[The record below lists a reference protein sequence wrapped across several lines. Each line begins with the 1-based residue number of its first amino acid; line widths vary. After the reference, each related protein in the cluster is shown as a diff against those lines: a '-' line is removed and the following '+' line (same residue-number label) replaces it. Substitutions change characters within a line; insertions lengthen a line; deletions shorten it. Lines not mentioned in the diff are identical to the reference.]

1 MATSRNRTGERAQ
14 QSRTSRQKSSEG
26 SQAKGRFGAIPE
38 RFMQPRL
45 VLLVSTAILVC
56 FGLVMIYSASSI
68 SAMTSED
75 MGYNPFYYVQRQL
88 GFAAAG
94 VALAFIVSRIDYRA
108 VVRNLQVP
116 IWVVT
121 IGMLAIIFTPIAG
134 ADAYG
139 ATRWISIG
147 PFSFQP
153 SEFAKITILISVSYL
168 AQQYFIDQT
177 IDQMEFF
184 KKFAIAALAPL
195 LLILAQ
201 PDKGSTLI
209 IVGTLLVIGYLAD
222 VDRRVLAT
230 IAVAGFIGFA
240 FLSLKDD
247 YSRARVVTM
256 LNPWADYY
264 GAGYQLAQGFYAF
277 GSGGIFGVG
286 FGFSRQKYSY
296 LPMAH
301 NDFIFAVIGEEL
313 GFIGVL
319 GLLAVFGALVW
330 AGFKIARY
338 APDLTGRLIAA
349 GCTSMFIIQAFVNI
363 GGVLGLLPL
372 SGKPLPFISYGGS
385 TIMSSILMV
394 GLLMSVSRQ
403 SRLPETEYDRQRA
416 SWSIAEEQDTFDAP
430 GFAGL
435 TMVDGGVG
443 VGMPLPRSS
452 RPKSSAQSSARPS
465 RGVLRSR
472 DDDAPQGRITT
483 DASGRRRIDLGPS
496 ASDRLRGSNT
506 RPRR

>member
-14 QSRTSRQKSSEG
+14 QPRTSRQKSSEG

-94 VALAFIVSRIDYRA
+94 VALAFIVSRIDYRT
-108 VVRNLQVP
+108 VVKNFQVP
-116 IWVVT
+116 IWIVT
-121 IGMLAIIFTPIAG
+121 FGMLAIIFTPIAG

-496 ASDRLRGSNT
+496 ASDRLRGNST

>member
-14 QSRTSRQKSSEG
+14 QPRTSRQKSSEG

-108 VVRNLQVP
+108 VVRNFQVP
-116 IWVVT
+116 IWIVT
-121 IGMLAIIFTPIAG
+121 FGMLAIIFTPIAG

-177 IDQMEFF
+177 INQMEFF

-483 DASGRRRIDLGPS
+483 DVSGRRRIDLGPS
-496 ASDRLRGSNT
+496 ASDRLRGNN
-506 RPRR
+506 RARR

>member
-14 QSRTSRQKSSEG
+14 QPRTSRQKSSEG

-94 VALAFIVSRIDYRA
+94 VALAFIVSRIDYRT
-108 VVRNLQVP
+108 VVKNFQVP
-116 IWVVT
+116 IWIVT
-121 IGMLAIIFTPIAG
+121 IVMLAIIFTPIAG

-177 IDQMEFF
+177 IDQIEFF
-184 KKFAIAALAPL
+184 KKFVIAALVPL
-195 LLILAQ
+195 VLILAQ

-222 VDRRVLAT
+222 VDRRVLVT
-230 IAVAGFIGFA
+230 IAVGGFIGFA

-247 YSRARVVTM
+247 YSRARVMTM
-256 LNPWADYY
+256 FNPWADYY

-496 ASDRLRGSNT
+496 ASDRLRGNNT

>member
-443 VGMPLPRSS
+443 VGTPLPRSS

>member
-1 MATSRNRTGERAQ
+1 MATSRNRTWERAQ
-14 QSRTSRQKSSEG
+14 QSRTSRQRSSER
-26 SQAKGRFGAIPE
+26 SQTKGRFGAIPE

-116 IWVVT
+116 IWIVT

-184 KKFAIAALAPL
+184 KKFAIAALVPL
-195 LLILAQ
+195 VLILAQ

-443 VGMPLPRSS
+443 VGTPLPRSS

-472 DDDAPQGRITT
+472 DDGAPQGRITT

>member
-14 QSRTSRQKSSEG
+14 QPRTSRQKSSEG

-230 IAVAGFIGFA
+230 IAVAGFIGFV

-256 LNPWADYY
+256 FNPWADYY

-496 ASDRLRGSNT
+496 ASDRLRGDN
-506 RPRR
+506 RARR

>member
-14 QSRTSRQKSSEG
+14 QPRTSRQKSSEG
-26 SQAKGRFGAIPE
+26 SQAKGRFGVIPE

-184 KKFAIAALAPL
+184 KKFAIAALVPL
-195 LLILAQ
+195 VLILAQ

-319 GLLAVFGALVW
+319 GLLVVFGALVW

-443 VGMPLPRSS
+443 VGTPLPRSS

>member
-14 QSRTSRQKSSEG
+14 QPRTSRQKSSEG

-443 VGMPLPRSS
+443 VGTPLPRSS

-496 ASDRLRGSNT
+496 ASDRLRGNN
-506 RPRR
+506 RARR

>member
-14 QSRTSRQKSSEG
+14 QSRTSRQRSSEHAE
-26 SQAKGRFGAIPE
+26 AKGRFGAIPE

-45 VLLVSTAILVC
+45 VLLVATTILVC

-94 VALAFIVSRIDYRA
+94 VVGAFIFSRLDYRA
-108 VVRNLQVP
+108 IVRNFQVP
-116 IWVVT
+116 IWVIT

-153 SEFAKITILISVSYL
+153 SEFAKITILMSVAYL

-184 KKFAIAALAPL
+184 KKFAVAAAIPLA
-195 LLILAQ
+195 LILAQ

-209 IVGTLLVIGYLAD
+209 IVGTLLVIGYLSD
-222 VDRRVLAT
+222 FDRRVLVT
-230 IAVAGFIGFA
+230 IAVVGFIGFA

-286 FGFSRQKYSY
+286 LGFSRQKYSY

-443 VGMPLPRSS
+443 VGTPLPRSS
-452 RPKSSAQSSARPS
+452 RPKSSAQSSTRPS

-472 DDDAPQGRITT
+472 DDDAPQSRITT

-496 ASDRLRGSNT
+496 ASDRLRGNNA

>member
-14 QSRTSRQKSSEG
+14 QPRTSRQKSSEG

-256 LNPWADYY
+256 FNPWADYY

-385 TIMSSILMV
+385 TIMSSILMI

-416 SWSIAEEQDTFDAP
+416 SWSMAEEQDTFDAP

-443 VGMPLPRSS
+443 VGMPPRSS

-496 ASDRLRGSNT
+496 ASDRLRGNN
-506 RPRR
+506 RARR

>member
-1 MATSRNRTGERAQ
+1 MAASRNRTGERAQ
-14 QSRTSRQKSSEG
+14 QPRTSRQKSSEG

-108 VVRNLQVP
+108 VVRNFQVP
-116 IWVVT
+116 IWIVT
-121 IGMLAIIFTPIAG
+121 FGMLAIIFTPIAG

-230 IAVAGFIGFA
+230 IAVAGFIGFV

-443 VGMPLPRSS
+443 VGTPLPRSS

-496 ASDRLRGSNT
+496 ASDRLRGNN
-506 RPRR
+506 RARR

>member
-14 QSRTSRQKSSEG
+14 QPRTSRQKSSEG

-256 LNPWADYY
+256 FNPWADYY

-319 GLLAVFGALVW
+319 GLLVVFGALVW

-443 VGMPLPRSS
+443 VGTPLPRSS

-472 DDDAPQGRITT
+472 DDGAPQGRITT

>member
-14 QSRTSRQKSSEG
+14 QPRTSRQKSSEG

-116 IWVVT
+116 IWIVT

-184 KKFAIAALAPL
+184 KKFAIAAVVPLA
-195 LLILAQ
+195 LILAQ

-222 VDRRVLAT
+222 VDRRVLVT
-230 IAVAGFIGFA
+230 IAVVGFIGFA

-256 LNPWADYY
+256 FNPWADYY

-496 ASDRLRGSNT
+496 ASDRLRGNST

>member
-14 QSRTSRQKSSEG
+14 QPRTSRQKSSEG

-94 VALAFIVSRIDYRA
+94 VVLAFIVSRIDYRT
-108 VVRNLQVP
+108 VVRSFQVP
-116 IWVVT
+116 IWIVT

-184 KKFAIAALAPL
+184 KKFAIAAVVPLA
-195 LLILAQ
+195 LILAQ

-230 IAVAGFIGFA
+230 IAVAGFIGFV

-256 LNPWADYY
+256 FNPWADYY

-372 SGKPLPFISYGGS
+372 YGKPLPFGSYDGS

-416 SWSIAEEQDTFDAP
+416 SWSIADEQDTFDAP

-465 RGVLRSR
+465 RGILRSR

-496 ASDRLRGSNT
+496 ASDRLRGNN
-506 RPRR
+506 RARR

>member
-14 QSRTSRQKSSEG
+14 QPRTSRQRSSER

-108 VVRNLQVP
+108 VVRSLQVP
-116 IWVVT
+116 IWIVT

-139 ATRWISIG
+139 ATRWISLG

-153 SEFAKITILISVSYL
+153 SEFAKITVLISVSYL

-184 KKFAIAALAPL
+184 KKFAIAALVPL
-195 LLILAQ
+195 VLILAQ

-416 SWSIAEEQDTFDAP
+416 SWSLAEEQDTFDAP

-472 DDDAPQGRITT
+472 DDDTPQGRITT

-496 ASDRLRGSNT
+496 ASDRLRGNNA

>member
-14 QSRTSRQKSSEG
+14 QPRTSRQKSSEG

-75 MGYNPFYYVQRQL
+75 MDYNPFYYVQRQL

-177 IDQMEFF
+177 IDQIEFF

>member
-14 QSRTSRQKSSEG
+14 QPRTSRQKSSEG
-26 SQAKGRFGAIPE
+26 SQAKGRFGVIPE

-222 VDRRVLAT
+222 VDRRVLVT

-319 GLLAVFGALVW
+319 GLLVVFGALVW

-452 RPKSSAQSSARPS
+452 RHKSSAQSSARPS

-496 ASDRLRGSNT
+496 ASDRLRGNN
-506 RPRR
+506 RARR

>member
-14 QSRTSRQKSSEG
+14 QPRTSRQKSSEG

-88 GFAAAG
+88 GFVAAG

-108 VVRNLQVP
+108 VVRNFQVP
-116 IWVVT
+116 IWIVT
-121 IGMLAIIFTPIAG
+121 FGMLAIIFTPIAG

-319 GLLAVFGALVW
+319 GLLVVFGALVW

-443 VGMPLPRSS
+443 VGTPLPRSS

-496 ASDRLRGSNT
+496 ASDRLRGNN
-506 RPRR
+506 RARR

>member
-14 QSRTSRQKSSEG
+14 QPRTSRQKSSEG

-108 VVRNLQVP
+108 VVRNFQVP
-116 IWVVT
+116 IWIVT
-121 IGMLAIIFTPIAG
+121 FGMLAIIFTPIAG

-139 ATRWISIG
+139 ATRWISVG

-256 LNPWADYY
+256 FNPWADYY

>member
-14 QSRTSRQKSSEG
+14 QPRTSRQKSSEG

-177 IDQMEFF
+177 IDQIEFF

-443 VGMPLPRSS
+443 VGTPLPRSS

-496 ASDRLRGSNT
+496 ASDRLRGNN
-506 RPRR
+506 RARR

>member
-14 QSRTSRQKSSEG
+14 QPRTSRQKSSEG

-108 VVRNLQVP
+108 VVRSFQVP

-256 LNPWADYY
+256 FNPWADYY

-435 TMVDGGVG
+435 TMVNGGVG
-443 VGMPLPRSS
+443 VGTPLPRSS

>member
-14 QSRTSRQKSSEG
+14 QPRTSRQKSSEG

-116 IWVVT
+116 IWIVT

-139 ATRWISIG
+139 ATRWISVG

-496 ASDRLRGSNT
+496 ASDRLRGNN
-506 RPRR
+506 RARR

>member
-14 QSRTSRQKSSEG
+14 QPRTSRQKSSEG

-230 IAVAGFIGFA
+230 IAVAGFIGFV

-256 LNPWADYY
+256 FNPWADYY

-472 DDDAPQGRITT
+472 DDDTPQGRITT

>member
-14 QSRTSRQKSSEG
+14 QPRTSRQKSSEG

-94 VALAFIVSRIDYRA
+94 VVLAFIVSRIDYRA

-116 IWVVT
+116 IWIVT

-184 KKFAIAALAPL
+184 KKFAIAALVPL
-195 LLILAQ
+195 VLILAQ

-496 ASDRLRGSNT
+496 ASDRLRGNNT
-506 RPRR
+506 KPRR

>member
-14 QSRTSRQKSSEG
+14 QPRTSRQKSSEG

-319 GLLAVFGALVW
+319 GLLVVFGALVW

-496 ASDRLRGSNT
+496 ASDRLRGNST

>member
-14 QSRTSRQKSSEG
+14 QPRTSRQKSSEG

-94 VALAFIVSRIDYRA
+94 VALAFIVSRIDYRT
-108 VVRNLQVP
+108 VVKNFQVP
-116 IWVVT
+116 IWIVT
-121 IGMLAIIFTPIAG
+121 FGMLAIIFTPIAG

-443 VGMPLPRSS
+443 VGTPLPRSS

-472 DDDAPQGRITT
+472 DDDTPQGRITT

-496 ASDRLRGSNT
+496 ASDRLRGNN

>member
-1 MATSRNRTGERAQ
+1 MATNRNRTGERALQ
-14 QSRTSRQKSSEG
+14 PRTSRQKSSEG

-108 VVRNLQVP
+108 VVRNFQVP
-116 IWVVT
+116 IWIVT
-121 IGMLAIIFTPIAG
+121 FGMLAIIFTPIAG

-443 VGMPLPRSS
+443 VGTPLPRSS

-496 ASDRLRGSNT
+496 ASDRLRGNN
-506 RPRR
+506 RARR

>member
-14 QSRTSRQKSSEG
+14 QPRTSRQKSSEG

-108 VVRNLQVP
+108 VVRSFQVP

-230 IAVAGFIGFA
+230 IAVTGFIGFV

-256 LNPWADYY
+256 FNPWADYY

-496 ASDRLRGSNT
+496 ASDRLRGNNT

>member
-14 QSRTSRQKSSEG
+14 QPRTSGQKSSEG

-116 IWVVT
+116 IWIVT
-121 IGMLAIIFTPIAG
+121 FGMLAIIFTPIAG

-139 ATRWISIG
+139 ATRWISVG

-222 VDRRVLAT
+222 VDRRVLVT
-230 IAVAGFIGFA
+230 IAVVGFIGFA

-319 GLLAVFGALVW
+319 GLLVVFGALVW

-443 VGMPLPRSS
+443 VGTPLPRSS

-496 ASDRLRGSNT
+496 ASDRLRGNN
-506 RPRR
+506 RARR

>member
-14 QSRTSRQKSSEG
+14 QPRTSRQKSSEG

-443 VGMPLPRSS
+443 VGIPLPRSS

-496 ASDRLRGSNT
+496 ASDRLRGNN
-506 RPRR
+506 RARR

>member
-14 QSRTSRQKSSEG
+14 QPRTSRQKSSEG

-94 VALAFIVSRIDYRA
+94 VALAFIISRIDYRA

-116 IWVVT
+116 IWIVT

-319 GLLAVFGALVW
+319 GLLVVFGALVW

-496 ASDRLRGSNT
+496 ASDRLRGNN
-506 RPRR
+506 RARR

>member
-116 IWVVT
+116 IWIVT
-121 IGMLAIIFTPIAG
+121 FGMLAIIFTPIAG

-496 ASDRLRGSNT
+496 ASDRLRGNN
-506 RPRR
+506 RARR

>member
-14 QSRTSRQKSSEG
+14 QPRTSRQKSSEG

-184 KKFAIAALAPL
+184 KKFAIAALVPL
-195 LLILAQ
+195 VLILAQ

-496 ASDRLRGSNT
+496 ASDRLRGNST

>member
-14 QSRTSRQKSSEG
+14 QPRTSRQKSSEG

-108 VVRNLQVP
+108 VVRSFQVP

-230 IAVAGFIGFA
+230 IAVAGFIGFV

-256 LNPWADYY
+256 FNPWADYY

-465 RGVLRSR
+465 RGVMRSR

>member
-14 QSRTSRQKSSEG
+14 QPRTSRQKSSEG

-116 IWVVT
+116 IWIVT

-184 KKFAIAALAPL
+184 KKFAIAALVPL
-195 LLILAQ
+195 VLILAQ

-496 ASDRLRGSNT
+496 ASDRLRGNNT

>member
-116 IWVVT
+116 IWIVT
-121 IGMLAIIFTPIAG
+121 FGMLAIIFTPIAG

-177 IDQMEFF
+177 IDQIEFF
-184 KKFAIAALAPL
+184 KKFVIAALVPL
-195 LLILAQ
+195 VLILAQ

-222 VDRRVLAT
+222 VDRRVLVT
-230 IAVAGFIGFA
+230 IAVGGFIGFA

-247 YSRARVVTM
+247 YSRARVMTM
-256 LNPWADYY
+256 FNPWADYY

>member
-14 QSRTSRQKSSEG
+14 QPRTSRQKSSEG

-230 IAVAGFIGFA
+230 IAVAGFIGFV

-256 LNPWADYY
+256 FNPWADYY

-443 VGMPLPRSS
+443 VGTPLPRSS

-472 DDDAPQGRITT
+472 DDDTPQGRITT

-496 ASDRLRGSNT
+496 ASDRLRGNN
-506 RPRR
+506 RARR

>member
-14 QSRTSRQKSSEG
+14 QPRTSRQKSSEG

-94 VALAFIVSRIDYRA
+94 VVLAFIVSRIDYRA
-108 VVRNLQVP
+108 VVRNFQVP
-116 IWVVT
+116 IWIVT
-121 IGMLAIIFTPIAG
+121 FGMLAIIFTPIAG

-416 SWSIAEEQDTFDAP
+416 SWSMAEEQDTFDAP

-496 ASDRLRGSNT
+496 ASDRLRGNNRT
-506 RPRR
+506 RR

>member
-14 QSRTSRQKSSEG
+14 QPRTSRQKSSEG
-26 SQAKGRFGAIPE
+26 SQAKGRFGVIPE

-184 KKFAIAALAPL
+184 KKFAIAAVVPLA
-195 LLILAQ
+195 LILAQ

-319 GLLAVFGALVW
+319 GLLVVFGALVW

-443 VGMPLPRSS
+443 VGTPLPRSS

>member
-14 QSRTSRQKSSEG
+14 QPRTSRQKSSEG

-256 LNPWADYY
+256 FNPWADYY

-443 VGMPLPRSS
+443 VGTPLPRSS

-496 ASDRLRGSNT
+496 ASDRLRGNNA